1 MKRYILDFLRRGL
14 AAWGFGPVVLAALYL
29 LLPVETLTVREVC
42 LGIFSLSGLAFL
54 AGGLNVLYQVE
65 RLPLM
70 VAVLIHGGVLYVG
83 YLATY
88 LLNGW
93 LEWGRVSILVFSGI
107 FVAGY
112 LAIWAVIY
120 AIIRRNTAR
129 VNAMLK
135 QKQRIAEEP

>member
-14 AAWGFGPVVLAALYL
+14 AAWGFGPVVLAVLYL

-93 LEWGRVSILVFSGI
+93 IEWGRVSILAFSGI